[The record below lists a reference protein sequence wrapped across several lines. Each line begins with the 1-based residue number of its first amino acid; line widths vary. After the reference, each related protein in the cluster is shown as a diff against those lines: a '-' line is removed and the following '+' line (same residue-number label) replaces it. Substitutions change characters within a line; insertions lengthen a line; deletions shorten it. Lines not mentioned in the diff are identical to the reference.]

1 MSFSFGF
8 SGDDIEEDTTTDNP
22 SLKNQNQSTTT
33 TSDVPPPIPAQTHDL
48 SELLSTLPSKIAYNI
63 LETTSPSGKVARI
76 PRRELF
82 DVKLQI
88 MAEDDGTTANPLSGL
103 ETSDLL
109 PSIYEGGYKT
119 WECSLDLA
127 RFLLDRGPRKDID
140 DLVRVDHVIEMGC
153 GTALPSLLLFQ
164 YAVKNG
170 LGIYFTLT
178 DYNVDV
184 LRLVTVPNLLLN
196 WVASLDGEMGEK
208 LFEGAEGEGGE
219 EKGGSLVGVSG
230 FVDGSVSSTTTTTTA
245 AESSSTGANEEQ
257 QAQGELHITPH
268 LLSAFAEHLQ
278 STGLTLTL
286 LSGSWHPTDSLL
298 PLIPSTPSLNTL
310 LLASETIYSPA
321 SLRAFTA
328 AMAAL
333 LKRVKEGKALVAAKR
348 VYFGV
353 GGSVDGF
360 RVECGGVGCVAG
372 EVEFEG
378 LEGGGVRRVICDVQ
392 VC

>member
-8 SGDDIEEDTTTDNP
+8 SGDDIEEDVHNVP
-22 SLKNQNQSTTT
+22 STSNQNDATAT
-33 TSDVPPPIPAQTHDL
+33 TSNAPPPIPAQTHDL
-48 SELLSTLPSKIAYNI
+48 GELLATLPSKIAYNVFT
-63 LETTSPSGKVARI
+63 TTSPNGRTARI

-82 DVKLQI
+82 DVRLQI
-88 MAEDDGTTANPLSGL
+88 MAEDDGSSENPLSGL
-103 ETSDLL
+103 ETTDLL

-119 WECSLDLA
+119 WECSIDLV
-127 RFLLDRGPRKDID
+127 RLLLDRGPRKDLD

-164 YAVKNG
+164 YAIANK
-170 LGIYFTLT
+170 LGMYFTLT
-178 DYNVDV
+178 DYNIDV

-196 WVASLDGEMGEK
+196 WAASLDDATSQRVFGDD
-208 LFEGAEGEGGE
+208 AENP
-219 EKGGSLVGVSG
+219 LVGVSG
-230 FVDGSVSSTTTTTTA
+230 FEDDTATTTTNITT
-245 AESSSTGANEEQ
+245 SSSSSSSSAPQ
-257 QAQGELHITPH
+257 QGTEIEGGELHITPSLLTHFTAH
-268 LLSAFAEHLQ
+268 LS
-278 STGLTLTL
+278 SISLTPTL
-286 LSGSWHPTDSLL
+286 LSGSWTPLASLL
-298 PLIPSTPSLNTL
+298 PLIPSSPNLNTF
-310 LLASETIYSPA
+310 LLASETIYSPS
-321 SLRAFTA
+321 SLSAFTQ

-360 RVECGGVGCVAG
+360 REECSKVGCVAG

-378 LEGGGVRRVICDVQ
+378 LEMGGVRRAILEVQ